1 MEHKHLIAVKCYIK
15 NFLFIY
21 SEEIGLM
28 FVFSS
33 NLLKKEEK
41 KSMKRGPIRQN
52 RLHLSCEC

>member
-41 KSMKRGPIRQN
+41 KVWKED
-52 RLHLSCEC
+52 L